1 MISQLLE
8 RGSVNCVFG
17 EKLCEIFPIE
27 EIVTF
32 YRRPERLISIH
43 YKNGISQAV
52 YRKMHIQ
59 SSMVDSVFIIY
70 WISIL
75 AKVILRDAGLEPG

>member
-1 MISQLLE
+1 MRNFSD
-8 RGSVNCVFG
+8 RGDCDVLSATG
-17 EKLCEIFPIE
+17 E
-27 EIVTF
+27 
-32 YRRPERLISIH
+32 LISIH